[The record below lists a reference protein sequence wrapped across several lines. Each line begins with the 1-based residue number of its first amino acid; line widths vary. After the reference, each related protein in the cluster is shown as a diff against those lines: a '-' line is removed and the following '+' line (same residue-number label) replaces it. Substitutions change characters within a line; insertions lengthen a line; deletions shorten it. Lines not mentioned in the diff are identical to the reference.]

1 MVKVKICGI
10 TNLED
15 ALDAIAL
22 GADALGFVFYARSPR
37 RVTPEQAAAIITRL
51 PPFVAKVGVFVD
63 EKLDRVQGIMNL
75 CSLDYAQLHG
85 SESPEYCKAL
95 GQQRAIKAF
104 RVKDGINLEQF
115 SAYKVS
121 AILLDSYNPNMFGGT
136 GRAFNWEL
144 AARVARSNCVILSGG
159 LTPQNVAEA
168 INKVNPYAVDV
179 SSGVEASPGK
189 KDYAKLK
196 AFIQAVKQEL

>member
-10 TNLED
+10 TNLEN
-15 ALDAIAL
+15 ALAAIEA
-22 GADALGFVFYARSPR
+22 GADALGFVFFARSPR
-37 RVTPEQAAAIITRL
+37 QVTPELAAAIITRL

-63 EKLDRVQGIMNL
+63 EKLERVQGIMNL

-85 SESPEYCKAL
+85 SESPEFCKAL

-104 RVKDGINLEQF
+104 RVKDDINLGQL

-136 GRAFNWEL
+136 GRVFNWEL
-144 AARVARSNCVILSGG
+144 AARAASSNCVILSGG

-189 KDYAKLK
+189 KDHAKLK
-196 AFIQAVKQEL
+196 TFLQAARGAI

>member
-10 TNLED
+10 TNLEN
-15 ALDAIAL
+15 ALAAIEE
-22 GADALGFVFYARSPR
+22 GADALGFVFFARSPR
-37 RVTPEQAAAIITRL
+37 QVTPELAAAIITRL

-63 EKLDRVQGIMNL
+63 EKLERVKEITGI

-85 SESPEYCKAL
+85 SESPDYCQAL

-104 RVKDGINLEQF
+104 RVKGESILEQL
-115 SAYKVS
+115 SAYKVA
-121 AILLDSYNPNMFGGT
+121 AILLDSYNPDMFGGT
-136 GRAFNWEL
+136 GRAFNWEI
-144 AARVARSNCVILSGG
+144 AARAARSNCVILSGG

-189 KDYAKLK
+189 KDHAKLK
-196 AFIQAVKQEL
+196 AFIQAAKGDI